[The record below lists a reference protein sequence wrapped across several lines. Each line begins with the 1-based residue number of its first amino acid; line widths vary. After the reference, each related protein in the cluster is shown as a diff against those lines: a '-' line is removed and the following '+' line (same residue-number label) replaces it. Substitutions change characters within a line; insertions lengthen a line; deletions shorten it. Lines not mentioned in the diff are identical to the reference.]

1 MYLRVCEIHQEIISV
16 YINVMDESSVRC
28 WCQKFNEGREY
39 VQDKERS
46 GQPQVVPGELIQ
58 SIDESMKCDRRE

>member
-1 MYLRVCEIHQEIISV
+1 MCEIHREIISV
-16 YINVMDESSVRC
+16 NGSVMDESSVRC

-46 GQPQVVPGELIQ
+46 GLPQVVPGELIQ
-58 SIDESMKCDRRE
+58 SIDESMKCDRQV